1 MCSRARA
8 SRCLDAFIMN
18 LLSNPSGSNY
28 NVGAEAE
35 WEIAGLLQ
43 ARQSSYTAP
52 HQFISGS
59 SVQVA

>member
-1 MCSRARA
+1 
-8 SRCLDAFIMN
+8 MN